1 MIRAQSVGPD
11 GPPAAT
17 GYARP
22 DADAEGD
29 AMATNGTFTRMDDA
43 TPEELA
49 VVVAEAQV
57 HLNDR
62 VADRLLAQLDTLKG
76 PTLGYQVDRYEHS
89 LQTAT
94 RAQRDGARTDM
105 VVAALLHDI
114 GDALAPANH
123 SELAAAI
130 VAPYVDAETTWVV
143 RHHGV
148 FQGYHYWHKI
158 GFDRD
163 ATGAVPGQP
172 LLRRRRPLLRRVGP
186 AGLRPRLRHAADRGL
201 RAARARGLLPSGQRL
216 R

>member
-1 MIRAQSVGPD
+1 
-11 GPPAAT
+11 
-17 GYARP
+17 
-22 DADAEGD
+22 
-29 AMATNGTFTRMDDA
+29 MATNGTFTRMDDA

-49 VVVAEAQV
+49 VVVQEAKV

-76 PTLGYQVDRYEHS
+76 PTLGYRVDRYEHS
-89 LQTAT
+89 LQTAS
-94 RAQRDGARTDM
+94 RAQREGARTDM

-130 VAPYVDAETTWVV
+130 LAPYVDDETTWVV

-158 GFDRD
+158 GFDRNARD
-163 ATGAVPGQP
+163 RYRDSPYFEAAAHFCGAWDQEAFDPGYDTLP
-172 LLRRRRPLLRRVGP
+172 LEAFEPLVREVFSRP
-186 AGLRPRLRHAADRGL
+186 A
-201 RAARARGLLPSGQRL
+201 SGFGDD
-216 R
+216 

>member
-1 MIRAQSVGPD
+1 M
-11 GPPAAT
+11 AT
-17 GYARP
+17 
-22 DADAEGD
+22 
-29 AMATNGTFTRMDDA
+29 TNGTFTRMDDA

-49 VVVAEAQV
+49 VVIAEAQH

-62 VADRLLAQLDTLKG
+62 VADRLLEQLDTLKG

-94 RAQRDGARTDM
+94 RALRDGAGTDM
-105 VVAALLHDI
+105 VVTALFHDI

-130 VAPYVDAETTWVV
+130 LSPYVDEEAAWVV

-163 ATGAVPGQP
+163 A
-172 LLRRRRPLLRRVGP
+172 RERY
-186 AGLRPRLRHAADRGL
+186 RGSPHFDA
-201 RAARARGLLPSGQRL
+201 AARFCAEWDQQAFDPDYDTLPIETFEPMVREVFSRPASGFGGD
-216 R
+216 